1 MYLLLFQYTEKGC
14 PLLKRQKTPHKSCQ
28 LSNILTGAGVGGDTQ
43 KVTFADYFKIYTDR
57 DKELL
62 DYRNER
68 DDLIRFEFR
77 KYHPGCKAKTQLQ
90 FHQ

>member
-1 MYLLLFQYTEKGC
+1 M
-14 PLLKRQKTPHKSCQ
+14 
-28 LSNILTGAGVGGDTQ
+28 
-43 KVTFADYFKIYTDR
+43 TFADYFKIYTDR

-62 DYRNER
+62 DYRNKR

-77 KYHPGCKAKTQLQ
+77 KYHTGCKAKTQLQ